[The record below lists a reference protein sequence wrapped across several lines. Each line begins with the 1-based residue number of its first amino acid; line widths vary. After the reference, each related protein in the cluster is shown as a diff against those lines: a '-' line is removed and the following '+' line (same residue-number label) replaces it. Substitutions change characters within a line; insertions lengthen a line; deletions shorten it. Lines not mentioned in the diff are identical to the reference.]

1 MWRTNGLRA
10 PGPTSMTTPWWI
22 FSVALSGSTIEPT
35 CLVVFCSAWRENTHT
50 EPVMRRRKLKE
61 EEKSVRGQT
70 KVADEDTVAEGLQGL
85 DEAHHRAVARGS
97 GVHREGH
104 PVQVLT
110 RRRREP
116 RKRGQKRDS
125 HSVTL
130 SFRGCTALPHFLHI
144 TQAKDRLCHTEE
156 GVWDHTWRAR
166 ARPAR
171 PSWRS
176 CVPRSLRSRSTAR
189 PAAASHSATT
199 SAMPSRPSSH
209 AVSLPAGPQQCHQK
223 QQQQQQRRQA
233 ASTSA
238 APSAQAR
245 PPSCATS
252 SLPSA
257 PLPHQQQQHQHQQ
270 QPLLQPALENVLP
283 SACALPSLKTM
294 NRATPTT

>member
-97 GVHREGH
+97 SAHGEGH
-104 PVQVLT
+104 SVQVLT

-144 TQAKDRLCHTEE
+144 TQVKDRLCHTDTRRKACGTTHGESE
-156 GVWDHTWRAR
+156 HAQHARAGAAACRARRARDQQR
-166 ARPAR
+166 ARPR
-171 PSWRS
+171 PRTA
-176 CVPRSLRSRSTAR
+176 PRRAPRPRGLPHAPSRCL
-189 PAAASHSATT
+189 PAHRSATR
-199 SAMPSRPSSH
+199 SSNSSNNDARQHLHLRPCRH
-209 AVSLPAGPQQCHQK
+209 RQDRPRA
-223 QQQQQQRRQA
+223 RR
-233 ASTSA
+233 
-238 APSAQAR
+238 R
-245 PPSCATS
+245 HC
-252 SLPSA
+252 
-257 PLPHQQQQHQHQQ
+257 
-270 QPLLQPALENVLP
+270 PLLPFLIIISNSNSISNHSCSQHWRTSCQAHAP
-283 SACALPSLKTM
+283 C
-294 NRATPTT
+294 RA